1 MNFGDIRDFGVVTG
15 AASPTSAPVGTAT
28 MQGRTPGAASRC
40 CQTMSLGGSDRR
52 PWSKTWG
59 FNAVSSAAAC

>member
-52 PWSKTWG
+52 P
-59 FNAVSSAAAC
+59 VE